1 MKHPIFALVVH
12 RLQGRFQLDEAWR
25 CARCRGAAYP
35 RGWRGRPASIS
46 PGWISPL
53 SASQA

>member
-1 MKHPIFALVVH
+1 MKHPIFALVLH

-25 CARCRGAAYP
+25 CARGRGGSL
-35 RGWRGRPASIS
+35 RGWRGRPAFS